1 MTTNVVPV
9 RCSTHSLMKFLIPVP
24 QPVFFVRT
32 LVFLA
37 LGLFG
42 TACSGAQSTHVA
54 AGSSGVAEITAAKGT
69 SGPTKT
75 QASTPSCPPAGLLPL
90 QSLPDTGHHK
100 VTLSWN
106 ASAASPKHSGDA
118 VGYCLYRSKKEYAAK
133 KNPTCSVCEQ
143 INSVP
148 ISSLSCI
155 DNQVEDSTTYYY
167 VVTAINPA
175 SRISSS
181 SNEVTAS
188 VPPRDKP
195 GSQRSASQAPP
206 LCRVSSAGK

>member
-9 RCSTHSLMKFLIPVP
+9 RCNAHSLMKFLIPVP

-32 LVFLA
+32 LAFLA

-54 AGSSGVAEITAAKGT
+54 AGSSGVADITAAKGT

-75 QASTPSCPPAGLLPL
+75 QSSTPSCPPAGLLPL

-106 ASAASPKHSGDA
+106 ASAVSPKQASNA
-118 VGYCLYRSKKEYAAK
+118 VGYCLYRSKEEYAAK
-133 KNPTCSVCEQ
+133 KNPVCSVCER

-148 ISSLSCI
+148 ISNLSCI
-155 DNQVEDSTTYYY
+155 DDLVEDSTTYYY

-181 SNEVTAS
+181 SNEFT
-188 VPPRDKP
+188 VPIPARNQP
-195 GSQRSASQAPP
+195 GSQPSTSVTPP
-206 LCRVSSAGK
+206 LCRVSPTNK